1 MTTLWPISG
10 TYKLLVFSDKLNKL
24 CDLTVINYIPGS
36 IHIRFVIWQCSLI
49 TSGRASGRVIEV
61 CLLVHDIEQVERHT
75 YTKNKKK
82 TRLKRLIVK
91 PTQNWFLELAGLQPS
106 PKIDK
111 SGSIWYRFF
120 LQLPNIA
127 RSRNQQMFSI
137 ASATIELS
145 NWLKSQFG
153 SAIAFSVNLDGCN
166 ICSFASKNVH
176 ENM

>member
-1 MTTLWPISG
+1 MCG

-82 TRLKRLIVK
+82 TRLKRLLIK
-91 PTQNWFLELAGLQPS
+91 PTKNWFLELASFQPS
-106 PKIDK
+106 PKINK
-111 SGSIWYRFF
+111 SGSIWHR
-120 LQLPNIA
+120 
-127 RSRNQQMFSI
+127 
-137 ASATIELS
+137 
-145 NWLKSQFG
+145 LKSACLCMTLNRLSGTLTLRISRKQDWKGF
-153 SAIAFSVNLDGCN
+153 
-166 ICSFASKNVH
+166 
-176 ENM
+176 